1 MCPECGKPLFGSA
14 SRGKMGKYYPAYH
27 CNKRG
32 HYFRVPKKDF
42 DQTINDFVKG
52 LHVTPDYADKLMKA
66 VLTEWEKRQTSV
78 SKDKT
83 IIQDKINELESS
95 ARLIAD
101 KILILNSESAIR
113 YMEDDLAK
121 IEKQIAELKE
131 EQTKKD
137 KNNLNVE
144 EIMGT
149 IKYFLEHQN

>member
-131 EQTKKD
+131 EQTKKG

>member
-1 MCPECGKPLFGSA
+1 M
-14 SRGKMGKYYPAYH
+14 
-27 CNKRG
+27 
-32 HYFRVPKKDF
+32 
-42 DQTINDFVKG
+42 
-52 LHVTPDYADKLMKA
+52 TPDYADKLMKA